1 MMLTRH
7 LLQQKI
13 TLLEPF
19 TGDETAEFAV
29 SAARDLLN
37 FMDKIE
43 VLEKRIATPVK
54 LPYCS
59 ASPVCEIE
67 AGYAA
72 GVSNVA
78 IFHNLFPAMRLNG
91 ELTPTQSVCIQ

>member
-1 MMLTRH
+1 MMLTRL

-19 TGDETAEFAV
+19 TGDETAEFTV

-43 VLEKRIATPVK
+43 SLEKRTATPVK

-72 GVSNVA
+72 GVSDCREA
-78 IFHNLFPAMRLNG
+78 IRRAGYPIEG
-91 ELTPTQSVCIQ
+91 DD

>member
-13 TLLEPF
+13 ILLEPF

-72 GVSNVA
+72 GVSDCREA
-78 IFHNLFPAMRLNG
+78 IRRAGYPIEGND
-91 ELTPTQSVCIQ
+91 

>member
-19 TGDETAEFAV
+19 YEDQTAAFAV
-29 SAARDLLN
+29 SVARELLLC
-37 FMDKIE
+37 MYKIE
-43 VLEKRIATPVK
+43 ALEKLIATPVT

-72 GVSNVA
+72 GVNDCREA
-78 IFHNLFPAMRLNG
+78 IRRAGYPIEG
-91 ELTPTQSVCIQ
+91 DD

>member
-19 TGDETAEFAV
+19 YEDQTAAFAV
-29 SAARDLLN
+29 SAARELLIY
-37 FMDKIE
+37 MDKIE
-43 VLEKRIATPVK
+43 TLEKRIATPVT
-54 LPYCS
+54 LPFCS

-72 GVSNVA
+72 GVSDCREA
-78 IFHNLFPAMRLNG
+78 IRRAGYPIEG
-91 ELTPTQSVCIQ
+91 DD

>member
-13 TLLEPF
+13 ALLEPF
-19 TGDETAEFAV
+19 SEDQTAAFAV
-29 SAARDLLN
+29 SAARELLLY
-37 FMDKIE
+37 MDKIE
-43 VLEKRIATPVK
+43 ALEKLIATPVT

-67 AGYAA
+67 AGLCRRRKRLPRGHPA
-72 GVSNVA
+72 GRISY
-78 IFHNLFPAMRLNG
+78 RR
-91 ELTPTQSVCIQ
+91 